1 MVKTYHYG
9 LVVDSEVPTTGV
21 VNASEPEFLYEN
33 IYDWIDLDFEVFIDT
48 NPGVDPE
55 EYCNDNPTMLAG
67 FIKDENKSWIP
78 DPDAEYSA
86 IISEAYAQILA
97 SKYVSRTTLCSP
109 CFPGQGDLS
118 TKGEYLTFTFPP
130 ELWGNRKHL
139 EIIKIE
145 DNNNDT
151 KR

>member
-9 LVVDSEVPTTGV
+9 LVVDSKIPTTGV
-21 VNASEPEFLYEN
+21 ANASEPEFLYEN

-55 EYCNDNPTMLAG
+55 EYYNDSPTMLAG
-67 FIKDENKSWIP
+67 FIKDENKCWIP

-86 IISEAYAQILA
+86 IISEVYAQILA

-118 TKGEYLTFTFPP
+118 TEGEYLTFTFPP
-130 ELWGNRKHL
+130 ELWGKAKHL
-139 EIIKIE
+139 EI
-145 DNNNDT
+145 T
-151 KR
+151 KLEGNRK